1 MSSIN
6 QDQMMYGSW
15 DIKCKRQILLSLC
28 HFLPFDS
35 PNNPKNQNFEKIK
48 KPLHILSF
56 YTCEPQ
62 LTITLCIVSEISSAT
77 DGTFWKKRTKSPG
90 DIINIHICTINKNHM
105 IYDYW
110 NMECNWQI
118 FFSVWIIFCPFTLFC
133 HIGPFFALLPL

>member
-1 MSSIN
+1 MCSIN
-6 QDQMMYGSW
+6 QDHMMYGSW
-15 DIKCKRQILLSLC
+15 DIKCKRQILLSFC

-56 YTCEPQ
+56 YTCEPPM
-62 LTITLCIVSEISSAT
+62 TITLCIISEISSAT
-77 DGTFWKKRTKSPG
+77 DGTFWKKTPG

-105 IYDYW
+105 IYGCWD
-110 NMECNWQI
+110 MECNRQI
-118 FFSVWIIFCPFTLFC
+118 FFSVWIIFCPFTLFR